1 MNRFIVHVENNP
13 VFGFISSVIVQF
25 SRLYR
30 PSFVLVVF
38 LVHVTT
44 LKSFVNILRVLYS
57 GLRLLKA
64 VFSSEFERDIT
75 RAGTMDRGGGHVL
88 FWERKRGRR
97 FGFGKG
103 RILLFNGN
111 KEGDTCERFY

>member
-75 RAGTMDRGGGHVL
+75 RAGTIDRGACTFLGKKIW
-88 FWERKRGRR
+88 FQRKKRSGTT
-97 FGFGKG
+97 FQWK
-103 RILLFNGN
+103 
-111 KEGDTCERFY
+111 